1 MRQSKPL
8 ARKTPIAA
16 TSPKAKAAPTRR
28 SAIKPK
34 KLQATAAE
42 RRHMGRVQELGCV
55 VCSECLGIAGTPA
68 IVHHLRT
75 GQGAMRASHWHTMP
89 LCSHHHQHSGAGVH
103 DMGRPQFAALYGK
116 SEVELL
122 VIVLI
127 RLGELEAH
135 PVCVGDYSMLE

>member
-1 MRQSKPL
+1 
-8 ARKTPIAA
+8 
-16 TSPKAKAAPTRR
+16 
-28 SAIKPK
+28 
-34 KLQATAAE
+34 
-42 RRHMGRVQELGCV
+42 MGRVQALDCI
-55 VCSECLGIAGTPA
+55 VCSECLGIEGTPA

-75 GQGAMRASHWHTMP
+75 GQGAMRASHYHTMP
-89 LCSHHHQHSGAGVH
+89 LCPRHHQHSGVGVH
-103 DMGRPQFAALYGK
+103 DMGRPQFASMYGK